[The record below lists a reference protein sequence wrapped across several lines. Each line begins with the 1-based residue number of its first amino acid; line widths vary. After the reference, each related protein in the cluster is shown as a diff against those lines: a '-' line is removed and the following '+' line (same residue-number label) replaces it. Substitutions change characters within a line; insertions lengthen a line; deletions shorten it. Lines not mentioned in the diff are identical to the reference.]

1 MRPSTLAVLLALPSA
16 RALPSGAVNDVT
28 GGLLDWI
35 SRSVEQSNCVAIS
48 AKVNDNWC
56 KKMCS
61 SGDCPLDR
69 CKCGDVLRDLP
80 KDPSEISPSHS
91 PRKTGEHAPT
101 ATKKTGD
108 TVVRYPPETPEEE
121 EDVAPNQTTP
131 VQPKSQRVKHA
142 STKPQHASTKPQHAS
157 TKPQHQILQTDCV
170 AISDS
175 VNDYWCQSMC
185 PSGQCPV
192 DMCTCGHGV
201 PSREKTP
208 SHRLS
213 TKKTGRHRLHASTL
227 KHKILPRDRTRS
239 SFTSAAFVS
248 RLREYRAEHATLP
261 SSMLQ
266 RYYNEEF
273 MERLRE
279 YREDHGDVDLCTF
292 ADGIQVGDGMTKSEF
307 ESIGQ
312 GTCKCP
318 TAHSPERGC
327 YWSVLSGEGGSM
339 QVEVRDKAT
348 FCSEIENEDCG
359 GCPMPTNYIS
369 DCTCPVECESGGP
382 QSDTASFCASSECV
396 SGCPGLM
403 AVEHSDCTC
412 PDSCMSAMA
421 EDFGTDKYL
430 STVWA
435 QCNRHDDAC
444 DNCDECA
451 NFDPHCPA
459 SCGAKKLSGGH
470 ANECAPP
477 EEMNEIQRLHADPN
491 SDDCSSCDFCH
502 GCPEWCGG
510 ARPNYRLTP
519 PPPPRPSPNPNPH
532 PNPHPNPNPNQV
544 RRASHR
550 LPGRCARAVEGPRL
564 RAVRAVP
571 VGVQSRALRPVP
583 FAVPFAVAVAVAV
596 ALALALGL
604 MG

>member
-1 MRPSTLAVLLALPSA
+1 MLHVLVVLLALPSA
-16 RALPSGAVNDVT
+16 RALPSGAGNDVT

-35 SRSVEQSNCVAIS
+35 TRSVEQSNCVTIS

-61 SGDCPLDR
+61 SGDCPSDR
-69 CKCGDVLRDLP
+69 CKCGGVLEAPP
-80 KDPSEISPSHS
+80 KDPSEISLSQP
-91 PRKTGEHAPT
+91 PRKTGEHALT
-101 ATKKTGD
+101 ATKKIGAHASKKAGD
-108 TVVRYPPETPEEE
+108 TVRFPPETPDEE
-121 EDVAPNQTTP
+121 EDVATAQAAP
-131 VQPKSQRVKHA
+131 VQQPKLPHAKHV
-142 STKPQHASTKPQHAS
+142 S
-157 TKPQHQILQTDCV
+157 TKPQHQILRTDCV

-192 DMCTCGHGV
+192 DMCKCGDGV
-201 PSREKTP
+201 SSREKTS
-208 SHRLS
+208 SHKVS
-213 TKKTGRHRLHASTL
+213 TKKTGKHRLHASTL

-248 RLREYRAEHATLP
+248 RLREYRSEHATLP

-312 GTCKCP
+312 GSCKCP

-359 GCPMPTNYIS
+359 GCPMPTNYVS
-369 DCTCPVECESGGP
+369 DCTCPAECESGGP
-382 QSDTASFCASSECV
+382 QSDTASFCASSDCV

-412 PDSCMSAMA
+412 PASCMSAMA
-421 EDFGTDKYL
+421 GAFGTDTYL

-459 SCGAKKLSGGH
+459 TCGAKKLSGGH
-470 ANECAPP
+470 VNECTPAG
-477 EEMNEIQRLHADPN
+477 EMNEIQRLHVDPD
-491 SDDCSSCDFCH
+491 SEDCSSCDFCH
-502 GCPEWCGG
+502 GCPEWCGLTLT
-510 ARPNYRLTP
+510 LTP
-519 PPPPRPSPNPNPH
+519 SPSPSP
-532 PNPHPNPNPNQV
+532 
-544 RRASHR
+544 
-550 LPGRCARAVEGPRL
+550 
-564 RAVRAVP
+564 
-571 VGVQSRALRPVP
+571 
-583 FAVPFAVAVAVAV
+583 
-596 ALALALGL
+596 
-604 MG
+604 